1 MITFL
6 RMTTLAVV
14 ALTMLGCDV
23 IEKAINAP
31 PKGSLDAV
39 LLCMEE
45 NADKEKLIGEHL
57 IERQCVEKH
66 QLFSSR
72 QPSESKQCGVRV
84 YVKPKGI
91 STIEPSE
98 KCINT
103 TDRMITSLNATI
115 TINNLSSDIDGSGL
129 TYSET
134 AQGKSSWTRIKP
146 DENLHWNTIQTEHV
160 WPEQV
165 TGNEPYCSKKPDER
179 CVSWSFT
186 GYHYLKIN
194 I

>member
-1 MITFL
+1 MKTCL
-6 RMTTLAVV
+6 RLATLAVL

-39 LLCMEE
+39 LLCMKE
-45 NADKEKLIGEHL
+45 NADKEKLIGEDF

-72 QPSESKQCGVRV
+72 QPSESKQCGAWVTIE
-84 YVKPKGI
+84 PKGT
-91 STIEPSE
+91 SRIEPSE

-103 TDRMITSLNATI
+103 TDRMIISLSGAI

-134 AQGKSSWTRIKP
+134 AQGKSNSTRIDP
-146 DENLHWNTIQTEHV
+146 DKTLHWNIIRTEHV
-160 WPEQV
+160 WPDQV
-165 TGNEPYCSKKPDER
+165 TGNEPYCSKKPDEL

>member
-1 MITFL
+1 
-6 RMTTLAVV
+6 MTTLAAV

-91 STIEPSE
+91 SRIEPSE

-103 TDRMITSLNATI
+103 TDRMITSFSATI

-134 AQGKSSWTRIKP
+134 AQGKSNWTSIKP
-146 DENLHWNTIQTEHV
+146 DQTLNWSIIRTEHV

-165 TGNEPYCSKKPDER
+165 IGNEPYCSKKPDER

>member
-91 STIEPSE
+91 SRIEPSE

-134 AQGKSSWTRIKP
+134 AQGKSGWTRIKP
-146 DENLHWNTIQTEHV
+146 DENLHWNTIRTEHV

>member
-1 MITFL
+1 MKTYL
-6 RMTTLAVV
+6 RLATLAVV

-23 IEKAINAP
+23 IEKTINAP

-45 NADKEKLIGEHL
+45 NADKEKLLGKHL
-57 IERQCVEKH
+57 IEQQCVEKH

-72 QPSESKQCGVRV
+72 RPTERCVAGV
-84 YVKPKGI
+84 YVNPKGT
-91 STIEPSE
+91 SRIEPSE

-103 TDRMITSLNATI
+103 TDRMITSLNGTI

-129 TYSET
+129 TYLET
-134 AQGKSSWTRIKP
+134 AQGKSNWTRIKP
-146 DENLHWNTIQTEHV
+146 DQTLHWNIIRTKHV
-160 WPEQV
+160 WPDQV
-165 TGNEPYCSKKPDER
+165 TGNEPYCSKKPDEL
-179 CVSWSFT
+179 CVSWDFS